1 MAFENDLRF
10 PLHPFTKRVLQ
21 HFNVCPSQFSPNFWG
36 VLVGLLVI
44 FRDKGLGVPS
54 IALLLD
60 FFSVKEVVE
69 GFLYISKRSSAKLI
83 ISDLPSSHKFWKER
97 YFFVSGHHWEYN
109 PFDRENTLGV
119 PAVWTTP
126 ENLRELSF
134 VLVCL
139 RFLRSRDVSD
149 IALVVWSSGARPN
162 LNPEDEEVKR
172 KLVKCAPHVYS
183 ELIRSDIPRS
193 SGARPA
199 RLPFLR
205 SSPLSVMKPPI
216 PKSSSPSMY
225 EPVIAKPT
233 RGEFS
238 PA

>member
-1 MAFENDLRF
+1 MVCFFEVDFENGLRF
-10 PLHPFTKRVLQ
+10 PLHPFVKRVLQ
-21 HFNVCPSQFSPNFWG
+21 HFNVRPSQLSPNFWG

-97 YFFVSGHHWEYN
+97 YFFVSGRHWEYN
-109 PFDRENTLGV
+109 PFYREDTLGV
-119 PAVWTTP
+119 LAVWTTP

-139 RFLRSRDVSD
+139 GFQRSQDISD
-149 IALVVWSSGARPN
+149 IALVAWPSGARPD
-162 LNPEDEEVKR
+162 LSPEDKEVKR
-172 KLVKCAPHVYS
+172 KLVKCVPRAYS
-183 ELIRSDIPRS
+183 ELIRSDIPGS
-193 SGARPA
+193 SSARTA

-205 SSPLSVMKPPI
+205 SSPLQS
-216 PKSSSPSMY
+216 
-225 EPVIAKPT
+225 
-233 RGEFS
+233 
-238 PA
+238 